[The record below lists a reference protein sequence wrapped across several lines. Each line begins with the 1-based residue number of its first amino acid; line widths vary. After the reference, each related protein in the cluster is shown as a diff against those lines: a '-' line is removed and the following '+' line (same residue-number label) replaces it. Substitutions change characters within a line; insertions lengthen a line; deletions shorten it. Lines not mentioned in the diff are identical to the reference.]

1 MSGFIQVLVQ
11 SAVSAVVSALT
22 AWGAGLAIGLPMTV
36 CAVLGLVAYLG
47 LARPGRII
55 PAGLPTNSH

>member
-1 MSGFIQVLVQ
+1 
-11 SAVSAVVSALT
+11 
-22 AWGAGLAIGLPMTV
+22 MTV